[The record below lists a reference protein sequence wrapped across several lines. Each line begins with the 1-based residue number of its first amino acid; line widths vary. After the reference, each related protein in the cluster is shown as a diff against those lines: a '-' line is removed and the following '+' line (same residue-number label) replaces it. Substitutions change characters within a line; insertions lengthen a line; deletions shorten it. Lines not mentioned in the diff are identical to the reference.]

1 MDIPDLAGCHNMDPD
16 QGKRLDQ
23 KNSFWNT
30 AVGFSVP
37 VLVPAVGAFVYQIVG
52 RRSLLESPVADSS
65 GSDDSLRL
73 MSAVKKSDGYPA
85 PGGFS
90 GITGGIG
97 AGRGTGTFH
106 GMV

>member
-30 AVGFSVP
+30 AVGFSVS
-37 VLVPAVGAFVYQIVG
+37 VLVPAVGASIYQIVG
-52 RRSLLESPVADSS
+52 RRSLLESSLADSS
-65 GSDDSLRL
+65 GGDDSLRR
-73 MSAVKKSDGYPA
+73 MPAVEKSDGYPA
-85 PGGFS
+85 SGGFS
-90 GITGGIG
+90 GIAGGVG
-97 AGRGTGTFH
+97 AGGKAGVFH